1 MSKCRPVRCISRF
14 STFRSEGALP
24 KPKKWRL
31 SEDFRQPLSFVPL
44 RKLIRTRDPL
54 RGETCRTVS
63 SASVPRRRQNR
74 MPLRGALGGR
84 SAPRSHS
91 HVRAHRRLRRLFGA
105 SVRSGSALRP
115 PPPSIAGKAGAAFFD
130 GWAPTVRSLS
140 PDSPLDLR
148 SAELRAAGGV
158 SRSAHPVRPR
168 YRLRT
173 RRTVDWVVW
182 RMKTFG
188 PIWAYLRKSGS
199 V

>member
-1 MSKCRPVRCISRF
+1 MRPTRGCLIRLDSL
-14 STFRSEGALP
+14 FRSY
-24 KPKKWRL
+24 
-31 SEDFRQPLSFVPL
+31 
-44 RKLIRTRDPL
+44 
-54 RGETCRTVS
+54 
-63 SASVPRRRQNR
+63 
-74 MPLRGALGGR
+74 
-84 SAPRSHS
+84 
-91 HVRAHRRLRRLFGA
+91 
-105 SVRSGSALRP
+105 RSGSSSGRAIRCEEKLAGRSLPHLSRVAGRTACRSAALLAGVPPHGRIRTSVRTDGCGASLAP
-115 PPPSIAGKAGAAFFD
+115 RFVRGAHFVPPPSIAGKAGAAFFD